1 MSDKKGLITANELT
15 CLLIGIIIDINIT
28 STPNSVAAIAKQ
40 DGWISTA
47 LGMVYPL
54 YVALIAI
61 YVSRKFPKDNI
72 LALSKKYFGNI
83 IGNGL
88 NFLFFISIFT
98 YFPASLFNAMIVLRT
113 YIIPFLNPFK
123 VYLVLTL
130 IGAYT
135 AYKGLKVL
143 ARIGVISFF
152 LVVTIMLL
160 SIPIL
165 LYGSILNIMPIYG
178 VGAKNIIKGSTYT
191 IYDYALFEWIFM
203 LYPLVNEKNKIKNS
217 AFKAVAFCCFMY
229 TWVVFIT
236 TYYMGT
242 DIIKKN
248 IWGFLSATESIRVDV
263 ITSFRYIFVF
273 IWILIALKSICY
285 IYYICIDI
293 LKNINKKANSLFAYA
308 IIGGMAI
315 FLTKIY
321 YTNRLV
327 KNEIVNYTTKASA
340 IYNLFFITVI
350 AVIIFVKRDGKGEK
364 I

>member
-1 MSDKKGLITANELT
+1 MSDKKGIITSNELT

-47 LGMVYPL
+47 LGAVYPL

-72 LALSKKYFGNI
+72 LVLSKKYFGNV

-88 NFLFFISIFT
+88 NILFFISFFT
-98 YFPASLFNAMIVLRT
+98 YFPASLFNAMLILKT
-113 YIIPFLNPFK
+113 YIVPFLNPFK

-160 SIPIL
+160 SLPIL
-165 LYGSILNIMPIYG
+165 MYGSILNIMPILS
-178 VGAKNIIKGSTYT
+178 VGPKNIINGSMNTL
-191 IYDYALFEWIFM
+191 YDYALLEWIFI
-203 LYPLVNEKNKIKNS
+203 LYPLVNDKNKIKNA
-217 AFKAVAFCCFMY
+217 AFKTIAFTCFIY
-229 TWVVFIT
+229 TWIVFIT

-242 DIIKKN
+242 DIIKKT
-248 IWGFLSATESIRVDV
+248 IWGFFAATESIRVEV

-273 IWILIALKSICY
+273 IWTLIALKSICY
-285 IYYICIDI
+285 IYYICIYI
-293 LKNINKKANSLFAYA
+293 LKSINKKADSLFVYGV
-308 IIGGMAI
+308 IGGMAV

-327 KNEIVNYTTKASA
+327 KNQIVNYTTKASV

-350 AVIIFVKRDGKGEK
+350 AVIIFVKKDGKGEK